1 MADDGKTYTLEDA
14 LYDFMKDPTTPPL
27 TPEEI
32 KRLKEGLAF
41 GGPPTKKTIEIVV
54 RHIRGE
60 NVAPGV
66 ELEVSPDG
74 KVRPKKPKGGS

>member
-14 LYDFMKDPTTPPL
+14 LYDFMKDSTTPPL

-32 KRLKEGLAF
+32 KVLRAGLTF
-41 GGPPTKKTIEIVV
+41 GEPPTKKTVEIVL

-60 NVAPGV
+60 NVAR
-66 ELEVSPDG
+66 G
-74 KVRPKKPKGGS
+74 KKGGG